1 MKKMK
6 KIKWVLLASF
16 LLGIMLFGVAGCSD
30 GKGGN
35 PTDPDPSQQQTM
47 IAELKDFSLGFGETI
62 VLQAKGDNLVWSSSD
77 EAIATVSQDGK
88 VTAITLG
95 EATISVTN
103 GTQTASCKVTVI
115 KSANVP
121 TCTLDLTQRVI
132 TVGGKHTLIP
142 SVTAGGSILD
152 GVVFVYESENEA
164 VATVSEN
171 GVITAVAFGETKIL
185 VSFTAGGY
193 SDTVEVPVKVV
204 EDIVFEIANKDI
216 VLTAYE
222 VSGGEY
228 SKEEAIIVERLTLNG
243 NDVNKSEVDF
253 VAADDNI
260 VSVENNVITAKK
272 VGETTVTATYRSEN
286 SKVEIEITV
295 SVVREKT
302 VVESK
307 GKVDATRD
315 ATASNPSAFAYIELP
330 LDLQIT
336 DEEVL
341 SVTDKNGEVLSEN
354 NGLTITKESLS
365 GKEKVVH
372 ITTDELIYV
381 LTVKIENS
389 YIAVKNYAEQFTDP
403 IGIRAKALVE
413 EMDGR
418 NDVLKTVSPT
428 TEGTSNVWFNH
439 CGNLVFDAYGEPWTN
454 KGIFVFDVKAEAGTP
469 LGGYATSSIFKL
481 NHESKKFT
489 IQNDAAAIKIVDGDF
504 NETTFVYGQW
514 NTVVIDYR
522 NLPLDGTTRFTPSFV
537 NEDRSS
543 QYTAYYSNMRFMT
556 ADAYAK
562 LVGEAAEEKYTV
574 TFETGIPDWTV
585 SAQKVGYR
593 GRIDVPTA
601 AEEYNF
607 VGWTVE
613 GMVVDA
619 ANLYVTE
626 DITLTAVYDKEYNY
640 TVKHFLRT
648 ITGAY
653 KLQDTEIF
661 TAKMSAVVEATPK
674 IYSGYTFNAT
684 LSTVRGNVLA
694 GDALVLACYY
704 ENDAYTFETQELGG
718 HANLT
723 ITKQAME
730 GVTPESLRG
739 NTYLYNKTVANGNTM
754 NTFVYDENDV
764 GKYLVLNLYYKQMP
778 VQIGV
783 NVWANTPG
791 LPVASELIKGYY
803 DANGKLLGDTNASSV
818 LNRWISVVIYL
829 DETKI
834 LPTETVF
841 HLTLCEW
848 SANELYYGEY
858 TFLTE
863 AQYKEAFETVGFD
876 EITGAKRYA
885 ATELISKNNAVCSLT
900 DTGNGFVNYAVTG
913 AAAGWDS
920 RRLQVRGVSS
930 WAAGYV
936 AIRVYGNDITPR
948 VLMYGPGDVVLDG
961 IWYDQD
967 KNVVT
972 EPQANTWYTVVFKIT
987 EDIASI
993 DYAGSFLVTESKTVG
1008 DTVSIEGVY
1017 AMTEAQYKEYFK
1029 VAD

>member
-1 MKKMK
+1 MK

-272 VGETTVTATYRSEN
+272 VGETTVTATYRSEK
-286 SKVEIEITV
+286 SKAEIEITV

-307 GKVDATRD
+307 GKVNPTRD

-403 IGIRAKALVE
+403 IGIRAEALAE

-469 LGGYATSSIFKL
+469 LGGYANLSIFEL
-481 NHESKKFT
+481 NHESKMFT
-489 IQNDAAAIKIVDGDF
+489 IEHDAAAIKIVDGDF

-522 NLPLDGTTRFTPSFV
+522 NLPLDGTTSFTPSFV

-556 ADAYAK
+556 ADAYTK

-574 TFETGIPDWTV
+574 TFETGRPDWTV

-607 VGWTVE
+607 IGWTVE
-613 GMVVDA
+613 GMFVDA

-626 DITLTAVYDKEYNY
+626 DITLTAVYDKEYSY

-653 KLQDTEIF
+653 KL
-661 TAKMSAVVEATPK
+661 
-674 IYSGYTFNAT
+674 
-684 LSTVRGNVLA
+684 
-694 GDALVLACYY
+694 
-704 ENDAYTFETQELGG
+704 
-718 HANLT
+718 
-723 ITKQAME
+723 
-730 GVTPESLRG
+730 
-739 NTYLYNKTVANGNTM
+739 
-754 NTFVYDENDV
+754 
-764 GKYLVLNLYYKQMP
+764 
-778 VQIGV
+778 
-783 NVWANTPG
+783 
-791 LPVASELIKGYY
+791 
-803 DANGKLLGDTNASSV
+803 
-818 LNRWISVVIYL
+818 
-829 DETKI
+829 
-834 LPTETVF
+834 
-841 HLTLCEW
+841 
-848 SANELYYGEY
+848 
-858 TFLTE
+858 
-863 AQYKEAFETVGFD
+863 
-876 EITGAKRYA
+876 
-885 ATELISKNNAVCSLT
+885 
-900 DTGNGFVNYAVTG
+900 
-913 AAAGWDS
+913 
-920 RRLQVRGVSS
+920 
-930 WAAGYV
+930 
-936 AIRVYGNDITPR
+936 
-948 VLMYGPGDVVLDG
+948 
-961 IWYDQD
+961 
-967 KNVVT
+967 
-972 EPQANTWYTVVFKIT
+972 
-987 EDIASI
+987 
-993 DYAGSFLVTESKTVG
+993 
-1008 DTVSIEGVY
+1008 
-1017 AMTEAQYKEYFK
+1017 
-1029 VAD
+1029 